1 MKKHGLVVW
10 RHAQDLNV
18 VGDDL
23 ISMNEKDTPKN
34 YMKPPTSFGR
44 PNERCLVDKHDN
56 VCVCISTRLNTSL
69 ITTDLSLAKPEFNQQ
84 QMVGKSTAIYVFGQ
98 IHVSPLIIEFSWKWN
113 IWYDQKK
120 TIWHTKKVTYIM
132 FPTNND
138 LWLAWLLTCP
148 YDPYVYIHMLS
159 LKKYPHLSIVIPN
172 IPLYLPSS

>member
-1 MKKHGLVVW
+1 MVWWFEDMPKTWTSLGMILFPWMKRIHQKTTWNHRPHLE
-10 RHAQDLNV
+10 DLTK
-18 VGDDL
+18 DAWL
-23 ISMNEKDTPKN
+23 I
-34 YMKPPTSFGR
+34 
-44 PNERCLVDKHDN
+44 KHDN
-56 VCVCISTRLNTSL
+56 VCVCVCISTRLNTSL
-69 ITTDLSLAKPEFNQQ
+69 ITTGLSLAKPEFNQQ
-84 QMVGKSTAIYVFGQ
+84 QMVGKSTVIYVFGQ

-172 IPLYLPSS
+172 IPLYLPSC